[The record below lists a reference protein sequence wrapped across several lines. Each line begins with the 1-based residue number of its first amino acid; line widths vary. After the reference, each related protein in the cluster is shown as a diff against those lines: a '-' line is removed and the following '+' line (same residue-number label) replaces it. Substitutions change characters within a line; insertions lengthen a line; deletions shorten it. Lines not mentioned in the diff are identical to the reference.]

1 MGLEVSSESALA
13 AGLVMGVMII
23 PYVSSLT
30 DDVVNAVS
38 QSLRD
43 GSLSVGATKSE
54 TIKKVVF
61 PAALPG
67 IVGSILLA
75 VSRAIGET
83 MIVGRQLV

>member
-30 DDVVNAVS
+30 DDVVNAVP

-54 TIKKVVF
+54 TIKSS
-61 PAALPG
+61 
-67 IVGSILLA
+67 SITWNCRFYII
-75 VSRAIGET
+75 SCIKSYWGDNDCCK
-83 MIVGRQLV
+83 LV